1 LPPLAAAPKDV
12 AAMLRVLQNPEL
24 GAFDDVKT
32 LIDPDLEAM
41 QTAIDLL
48 FQSCQKGD
56 LGLLYFSG
64 HGITDDSDRLYLAT
78 RRTGK
83 DTFRSTAVSASFI
96 HGIMR
101 DRGYQ
106 RQHVLILDCCY
117 SGAFA
122 EGWQAKGADVKLKSQ
137 LEVEGSVVLTSSTS
151 TQKSYEDKEGELSLY
166 TNYIVQG
173 IESGAA
179 ESDGDGMISADELH
193 EYAKRHVQSAKPAMK
208 PEIYGIR
215 QGIKIV
221 LSRARV
227 DAKLE
232 YRRLVERYAENGEI
246 SFVGQDILEFQRERW
261 ELSDEVAIAIENEVL
276 EPVRKRLKN
285 LERYE
290 KSLERACKQQFP
302 LTEKILGQFKDLQEV
317 LGLRDEDINAIQER
331 VIAPYAKLQRQQE
344 LEVEKQGQAA
354 LEQQRKAELRK
365 QQKLDLERHRQAELE
380 QQRLRDA
387 EQEKLKA
394 EAKRQSAREA
404 EQQRQERQ
412 RLVDFEEQ
420 RLRDAEQ
427 ERLKAEVKRQLEY
440 EAEQRRQEQQ
450 NLQSG
455 IERPNSLE
463 LPKFPFRLSRRNF
476 MLVAGFSGLSVVTF
490 AAIRGN
496 QTPTNNSTNTSTPIT
511 VVNTSQPKPFTV
523 ETGKPFKIEFDN
535 GVNLDMV
542 YIPSGKFTMGSPPEE
557 KGEEDER
564 PQIKDVNVSA
574 FYMGKYEVTQAQWQV
589 IMGTNPSKFK
599 DNLQNPVEQVFCDD
613 AQEFCK
619 KLSQKTGQEFRLPSE
634 AEWEYACRAGTTTAY
649 CFGDEASLLGEYAW
663 YKANSGSKTHAVGQ
677 KKPNVWGLYD
687 MHGNVREWCADR
699 KEKYGGANDLI
710 RKTGKAVSDENDY
723 LNLPPLRALRGG
735 SYLYDALTCRSAS
748 RAYSRNQFGIYG
760 FRVACVVR

>member
-1 LPPLAAAPKDV
+1 MAKKALLIGVSQYEAGLPPLAAAPKDV
-12 AAMLRVLQNPEL
+12 AAMLRVLQSPEL
-24 GAFDDVKT
+24 GAFDEVKT
-32 LIDPDLEAM
+32 LIDPDLEKM
-41 QTAIDLL
+41 QTSIDLL

-96 HGIMR
+96 QGIMR

-122 EGWQAKGADVKLKSQ
+122 EGWLAKSADINLKPQ

-215 QGIKIV
+215 QGIKIR
-221 LSRARV
+221 LAKARV

-246 SFVGQDILEFQRERW
+246 SFVGQDILDVQRERW
-261 ELSDEVAIAIENEVL
+261 GLSDEVAIAIENEVL

-285 LERYE
+285 LARYE
-290 KSLERACKQQFP
+290 KSLERACKQMFP
-302 LTEKILGQFKDLQEV
+302 LTEKILGQLKDLQEV
-317 LGLRDEDINAIQER
+317 LGLRDEDVLAIQER
-331 VIAPYAKLQRQQE
+331 VLKPYEQQE
-344 LEVEKQGQAA
+344 LEAENLRQR
-354 LEQQRKAELRK
+354 QQRQAEIRK
-365 QQKLDLERHRQAELE
+365 QQELDLERQRQVELE
-380 QQRLRDA
+380 EQRLRDA

-394 EAKRQSAREA
+394 EAKRQSASEA

-412 RLVDFEEQ
+412 MLLDSEEQ

-427 ERLKAEVKRQLEY
+427 ESLKAEVKRQLEH
-440 EAEQRRQEQQ
+440 EAKQRRQEQQ
-450 NLQSG
+450 NLQSK
-455 IERPNSLE
+455 IENPNSLE
-463 LPKFPFRLSRRNF
+463 QPKLPFRLSRRNF
-476 MLVAGFSGLSVVTF
+476 MLVAGFSGVSVVTF
-490 AAIRGN
+490 AAIRGS
-496 QTPTNNSTNTSTPIT
+496 QTPTSE
-511 VVNTSQPKPFTV
+511 PKHFTIEV
-523 ETGKPFKIEFDN
+523 GKPFKIEFEK

-557 KGEEDER
+557 KGSEDER

-574 FYMGKYEVTQAQWQV
+574 FYMGKYEVTQAQWQA
-589 IMGTNPSKFK
+589 IMGNNPANFK
-599 DNLQNPVEQVFCDD
+599 DNLQNPVETVSWDD

-619 KLSQKTGQEFRLPSE
+619 KLSQKTGREFRLPSE

-649 CFGDEASLLGEYAW
+649 SFGDNTSLLEVYAW
-663 YKANSGSKTHAVGQ
+663 YSDNAGSKTHPVGQ
-677 KKPNVWGLYD
+677 KKPNPWGLYD
-687 MHGNVREWCADR
+687 MLGNVWEWCQDSY
-699 KEKYGGANDLI
+699 EKYGGESDLI
-710 RKTGKAVSDENDY
+710 RKTGKAITKGNDNRSR
-723 LNLPPLRALRGG
+723 LLRGG
-735 SYLYDALTCRSAS
+735 SWFNLAQLCRSAY
-748 RAYSRNQFGIYG
+748 RYHDDARYQDYFIG
-760 FRVACVVR
+760 FRVVCVLR

>member
-1 LPPLAAAPKDV
+1 MAKKALLIGVSQYEAGLPPLAAAPKDV
-12 AAMLRVLQNPEL
+12 AAMERVLQSPEL
-24 GAFDDVKT
+24 GAFDEVKT
-32 LIDPDLEAM
+32 LIDPDLEKM

-96 HGIMR
+96 QGIMR

-122 EGWQAKGADVKLKSQ
+122 EGWLAKSADINLKPQ

-215 QGIKIV
+215 QGIKIR
-221 LSRARV
+221 LAKARV

-246 SFVGQDILEFQRERW
+246 SFVGQDILEVQRERW
-261 ELSDEVAIAIENEVL
+261 GLSDEVAIAIENEVL

-290 KSLERACKQQFP
+290 KSLDRACKHQFP
-302 LTEKILGQFKDLQEV
+302 LTERIVGQLEDLQEV
-317 LGLRDEDINAIQER
+317 LGLRDEDVLAIRER
-331 VIAPYAKLQRQQE
+331 VTAPYAKLLKQQE
-344 LEVEKQGQAA
+344 LEAENQKKQTA
-354 LEQQRKAELRK
+354 LEQQRQAERKK
-365 QQKLDLERHRQAELE
+365 QQELDLEQQRLVDLE

-394 EAKRQSAREA
+394 EAKRQSVREA

-427 ERLKAEVKRQLEY
+427 ESLKAEVKRQLEH
-440 EAEQRRQEQQ
+440 EAKQRRQEQQ
-450 NLQSG
+450 NLQSK
-455 IERPNSLE
+455 IENTNSIE
-463 LPKFPFRLSRRNF
+463 QPKLPFRLSRRNF
-476 MLVAGFSGLSVVTF
+476 MLVAGFSGVSVVTF
-490 AAIRGN
+490 AAIRGS

-511 VVNTSQPKPFTV
+511 VNTSQPKPFTV
-523 ETGKPFKIEFDN
+523 ETGKPFKIEFEN

-542 YIPSGKFTMGSPPEE
+542 YIVSGKFTMGSPPEE
-557 KGEEDER
+557 KGFDDER

-574 FYMGKYEVTQAQWQV
+574 FYMGKYEVTQAQWQA
-589 IMGTNPSKFK
+589 IMGNNPSFFK
-599 DNLQNPVEQVFCDD
+599 DNLQNPVEKVSWDE

-619 KLSQKTGQEFRLPSE
+619 KLSQQTGREFRLPSE
-634 AEWEYACRAGTTTAY
+634 AE
-649 CFGDEASLLGEYAW
+649 
-663 YKANSGSKTHAVGQ
+663 
-677 KKPNVWGLYD
+677 
-687 MHGNVREWCADR
+687 
-699 KEKYGGANDLI
+699 
-710 RKTGKAVSDENDY
+710 
-723 LNLPPLRALRGG
+723 
-735 SYLYDALTCRSAS
+735 
-748 RAYSRNQFGIYG
+748 
-760 FRVACVVR
+760 